1 MSTCY
6 SPQLLM
12 IFGTKVHTYGDVL
25 TGFNL
30 TLTFPW
36 SDGGVVLVLKE
47 SEDKRV
53 LLWNQ
58 V

>member
-1 MSTCY
+1 
-6 SPQLLM
+6 M
-12 IFGTKVHTYGDVL
+12 IFGTKGHTCGDVL

-30 TLTFPW
+30 TFTFPW
-36 SDGGVVLVLKE
+36 SDGGGVLVLKE
-47 SEDKRV
+47 SEGKRV